1 MADKKGQKKAAAPAP
16 TKASR
21 TLKGGVTKAWKQG
34 KPPEARIPKKKAR
47 TPERVIKD
55 EQIRAHRE
63 KRREDRIAAAAQR
76 KADEEAARVA
86 EALEAELALQ
96 PTPVGVAVKTKRLA
110 KKAAPKKAM
119 KK

>member
-63 KRREDRIAAAAQR
+63 RQREIRVAERARLKREAE
-76 KADEEAARVA
+76 EEAALEAA
-86 EALEAELALQ
+86 EAALALQ
-96 PTPVGVAVKTKRLA
+96 PTPVGVAVKAKRA
-110 KKAAPKKAM
+110 KKAVKK
-119 KK
+119 